1 MLSLPDHQKRKTI
14 VIVED
19 DDDFRWLVQ
28 KMLAGLD
35 AGALELIG
43 APDGRSALSAI
54 ADRRPDLV
62 ILDLDLPDMNGWE
75 VFMAMRQEPET
86 ASIPVIILS
95 SEGTRL
101 DRSFG
106 IQVAQVH
113 DYLVKPCLPSR
124 LRQSV
129 EAALE
134 F

>member
-86 ASIPVIILS
+86 AGIPVIILS